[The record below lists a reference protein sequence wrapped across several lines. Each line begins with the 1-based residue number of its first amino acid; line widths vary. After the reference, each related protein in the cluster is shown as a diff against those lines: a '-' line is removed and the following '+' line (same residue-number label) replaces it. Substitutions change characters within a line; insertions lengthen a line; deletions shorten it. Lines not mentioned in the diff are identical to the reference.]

1 MLKQAGQSSRAR
13 EGRWQSPEV
22 AFTIKKN
29 WRWKPGL
36 WPGEPPQLRETDK
49 GGSVSSSPWA
59 TGMLGTKAEGEEP
72 RDFSESTKKRAKALG
87 RTRHYGRS
95 FQNVL
100 DTGTVSCPT
109 CPLQKRPLF
118 FPPPADTYLE
128 KSKEEVF
135 VILAL
140 WRY

>member
-1 MLKQAGQSSRAR
+1 MLSPSRRAGGGSQVSD
-13 EGRWQSPEV
+13 
-22 AFTIKKN
+22 
-29 WRWKPGL
+29 L
-36 WPGEPPQLRETDK
+36 GEPPQLRGIDK
-49 GGSVSSSPWA
+49 GRSVSSSPWV
-59 TGMLGTKAEGEEP
+59 TGMQGTKAEGEEP
-72 RDFSESTKKRAKALG
+72 RIFQRALGREHAKALG
-87 RTRHYGRS
+87 RARHYGRR
-95 FQNVL
+95 FWNVL
-100 DTGTVSCPT
+100 DTRTVS